1 MMQGCVFDSLTA
13 KACLSKDACA
23 CGRRLAGAQSFSRL
37 LASQS
42 AQDFSKIAMRTE
54 SSQPIAARE
63 ATEAT
68 LP

>member
-54 SSQPIAARE
+54 SS
-63 ATEAT
+63 
-68 LP
+68 